1 MLTAFLDWF
10 DEHKTGIIGTLTLHT
25 AVLFVSTLLFMRSEP
40 REDEISDM
48 RIDVIAAEEAD
59 DIIQRIQN
67 EADGV
72 PEKVTG
78 LTSNITAEIK
88 PSFSQAKLAERV
100 EQELRALEQEE
111 RDRIEQERRDRG
123 ETDPVIPELDPSK
136 WDHERYLTKPAEPV
150 KVEGSALV
158 EHDLL
163 DRVRGEA
170 KPGYMCKDQGRVG
183 VRVELDR
190 SGRVRKAEL
199 DKASTNTTD
208 ECMIELALRSA
219 KETPFSANSTAPNPQ
234 RGLVT
239 FRFVQQ

>member
-10 DEHKTGIIGTLTLHT
+10 EEHKAGIIGTLALHT
-25 AVLFVSTLLFMRSEP
+25 AVLFVSTLLFLRSEP

-48 RIDVIAAEEAD
+48 RIDVIAEEEAEQ
-59 DIIQRIQN
+59 IMQRIQD

-72 PEKVTG
+72 PEKVTS
-78 LTSNITAEIK
+78 LTSNLTAEIK
-88 PSFSQAKLAERV
+88 PSFSQAKLAARV
-100 EQELRALEQEE
+100 EEELHALEQEE

-136 WDHERYLTKPAEPV
+136 WDHERYLNKPAEPV

-158 EHDLL
+158 EHDLR

-183 VRVELDR
+183 VRVEVDR
-190 SGRVRKAEL
+190 DGRVRKAEL
-199 DKASTNTTD
+199 DKASTSTTD
-208 ECMIELALRSA
+208 ECMLELALRSA
-219 KETPFSANSTAPNPQ
+219 RETPFNASGSAPDPH
-234 RGLVT
+234 RGLIT